1 VHGYAGSRSGQLD
14 YSHNLETVSDS
25 AATLRRRLATFHWM
39 HLFVLSSVHFFIDMF
54 PSMLPAILPAILN
67 EFSLSLSKGGLVMA
81 VMYLTCNGVQPL
93 TGHLRA
99 DKRKPLFL
107 YLGLALGT
115 VICLLDVLPRE
126 GGAFGGMVVL
136 AVVSGF
142 GIAIVHPEGLRGV
155 HRLRSIKPAV
165 STAVFMAGGFLG
177 YASGGAIS
185 AFLVSRFG
193 LQGLYPIMLC
203 PVVGI
208 VLVLLLRVRLAV
220 ERTTYVKDAAQR
232 AAPSGVL
239 RKESLGLRRAVREP
253 PLLRFWSI
261 FFMAMP
267 AAVST
272 TIIASLL
279 PTALNELGF
288 DLTFGGLSATTFG
301 LGGAIGSFVWAHIA
315 HRKGELECS
324 IAALLLAI
332 PFVVSYLVFINS
344 RMAIWILF
352 GAGFCAISAYI
363 LMITLSRNAAG
374 LTLGQRMGFMVGG
387 TWGLAYV
394 VFMALLP
401 AAEHF
406 GSDIVLK
413 FSPVG
418 YLLSGIL
425 GLRIM
430 LKVRRLAPAKLAA

>member
-1 VHGYAGSRSGQLD
+1 
-14 YSHNLETVSDS
+14 
-25 AATLRRRLATFHWM
+25 LRRRLATFHWM
-39 HLFVLSSVHFFIDMF
+39 HLFVLASVHFFIDMF

-99 DKRKPLFL
+99 NKRKPLFL
-107 YLGLALGT
+107 YLGLTLGT
-115 VICLLDVLPRE
+115 AICLLDVLPRE
-126 GGAFGGMVVL
+126 GGAFGGMIVL

-165 STAVFMAGGFLG
+165 STAVFMAGGFFG
-177 YASGGAIS
+177 AASSGVIS
-185 AFLVSRFG
+185 SFLVSRFG
-193 LQGLYPIMLC
+193 LRGLYPLMLC

-220 ERTTYVKDAAQR
+220 ERTAYVKDAER
-232 AAPSGVL
+232 V
-239 RKESLGLRRAVREP
+239 RAVREP

-301 LGGAIGSFVWAHIA
+301 LGGAVGSFVWAHIA
-315 HRKGELECS
+315 HRKGELKCS
-324 IAALLLAI
+324 VAALFLAI
-332 PFVVSYLVFINS
+332 PFIVPYLVFINS
-344 RMAIWILF
+344 RTAILMLF

-363 LMITLSRNAAG
+363 LMITLSRSAAG

-406 GSDIVLK
+406 GSDVVLK
-413 FSPVG
+413 FSPLG
-418 YLLSGIL
+418 YLLSGVF
-425 GLRIM
+425 GLYIM
-430 LKVRRLAPAKLAA
+430 LKTQRQEPAKLAA